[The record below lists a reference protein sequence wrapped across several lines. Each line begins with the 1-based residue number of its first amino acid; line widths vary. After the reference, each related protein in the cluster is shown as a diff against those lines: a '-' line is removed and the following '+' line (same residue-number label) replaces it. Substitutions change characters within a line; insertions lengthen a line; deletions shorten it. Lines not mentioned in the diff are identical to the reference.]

1 MAIPSNSL
9 IDLNGKNYVVV
20 YKSKCDMKIVEVE
33 VNKTIGNITYLKTG
47 LTPGDKLIVQNQ
59 LLVFQQ
65 LLNQ

>member
-1 MAIPSNSL
+1 
-9 IDLNGKNYVVV
+9 
-20 YKSKCDMKIVEVE
+20 MKIVEVE